1 MSSLYYYDLRSIPDF
16 ANILLNQDYSNDI
29 LNVIEYSNKTNEVYK
44 IVRYN
49 KDLIDK
55 DTITPFGLVRSVV
68 INKNNHV
75 ISVSPSK
82 SLTMETFLKKDPN
95 KNEHIIG
102 EQFVEGT
109 MINLFWDSSVELWE
123 IATRNTVGGNV
134 SFYKNKNDNNKNDEN
149 SNYKTFNQM
158 FHEACVYNN
167 VDIHS
172 LDKNYCYSFV
182 LQHPE
187 NRIVVPF
194 KFPQLF
200 LIEVYHIENTPENI
214 FVYSQCLS
222 NINIFGFEN
231 STVQLP
237 EIYQYEKYQ
246 DLIDKYASNNSS
258 YDALGIVFK
267 NILTGERTKKRNPV
281 YQQIKELKGNQPKIL
296 YRYLSL
302 RKEGKVREYLEY
314 FPEHK
319 NECNKLRQQL
329 HDFTNTLFS
338 NYKDCY
344 VKKQKPLTE
353 FPTQYRH
360 HMFSIHQIYRNELLE
375 QKLFI
380 TNRIVIDYV
389 NKLHPSQQMYA
400 LNYNM
405 RKRINDFLQTDD
417 DLNSVM

>member
-1 MSSLYYYDLRSIPDF
+1 MASLHYYDLLSIPDF
-16 ANILLNQDYSNDI
+16 PNILLNQDYSNDT

-55 DTITPFGLVRSVV
+55 DTISSFGLVRSVV

-82 SLTMETFLKKDPN
+82 SLTFEEFFKKYPD

-109 MINLFWDSSVELWE
+109 MINLFWDHSIESWE
-123 IATRNTVGGNV
+123 IATRNTVGANV
-134 SFYKNKNDNNKNDEN
+134 SFYKNKNDNNDEN

-158 FHEACVYNN
+158 FHEACLYNSLDVN
-167 VDIHS
+167 S
-172 LDKNYCYSFV
+172 LDKKYCYSFV

-214 FVYSQCLS
+214 FVYTQCLS

-231 STVQLP
+231 SSVQLP
-237 EIYQYEKYQ
+237 EIYEYEKYQ
-246 DLIDKYASNNSS
+246 DLIDKYASNNSP
-258 YDALGIVFK
+258 YNTLGIVFK

-281 YQQIKELKGNQPKIL
+281 YQQIKELKGNHPKIL
-296 YRYLSL
+296 YRYLTL

-314 FPEHK
+314 FPEDK

-353 FPTQYRH
+353 FPPQYRN

-417 DLNSVM
+417 ELNSVM

>member
-1 MSSLYYYDLRSIPDF
+1 M
-16 ANILLNQDYSNDI
+16 
-29 LNVIEYSNKTNEVYK
+29 
-44 IVRYN
+44 
-49 KDLIDK
+49 
-55 DTITPFGLVRSVV
+55 LVAF
-68 INKNNHV
+68 KQ
-75 ISVSPSK
+75 K
-82 SLTMETFLKKDPN
+82 
-95 KNEHIIG
+95 
-102 EQFVEGT
+102 
-109 MINLFWDSSVELWE
+109 
-123 IATRNTVGGNV
+123 
-134 SFYKNKNDNNKNDEN
+134 Y
-149 SNYKTFNQM
+149 
-158 FHEACVYNN
+158 FHPLA
-167 VDIHS
+167 
-172 LDKNYCYSFV
+172 
-182 LQHPE
+182 
-187 NRIVVPF
+187 
-194 KFPQLF
+194 
-200 LIEVYHIENTPENI
+200 ENI

-237 EIYQYEKYQ
+237 EIYDYEKYQ

-360 HMFSIHQIYRNELLE
+360 HMFSIHQIYRNEVLE

-417 DLNSVM
+417 DLNSVV